1 MYSYRQ
7 IFPYDAST
15 SRTPLSGISGIYFY
29 QLSTSTLSLVRKHK
43 YELRPGCIMDAAMHT
58 IVMALLFHTFD
69 IKILNTN
76 YIEAVDVYP
85 R

>member
-7 IFPYDAST
+7 IFLYDAST
-15 SRTPLSGISGIYFY
+15 SRTPLSRVPGIYFY
-29 QLSTSTLSLVRKHK
+29 QLSTSTLSLVRKH
-43 YELRPGCIMDAAMHT
+43 ECEFRPGCIMNAAMHT
-58 IVMALLFHTFD
+58 VIMAFLFQTYN

-76 YIEAVDVYP
+76 GIKVIDIGP